1 MLNINSNNNINV
13 EGDWMLNEDKD
24 QNELEEDDDEG
35 REFKTIPISEA
46 VRLQKLERDR
56 RNKEFHEKLDKL
68 KEKTAK
74 LKKEYNEKYKK

>member
-1 MLNINSNNNINV
+1 
-13 EGDWMLNEDKD
+13 MLNEDKD

-74 LKKEYNEKYKK
+74 LKRNITKSIKSNM